1 MNDVSILVLE
11 IDGGDMLRACLDS
24 IAAQTLPP
32 REVIVFDNGS
42 KTPVAERI
50 AFRHGLHIFRSETNL
65 GFAGGNNAAYRHATG
80 HYIAL
85 INNDVVLDRDWLS
98 TVVAALDDD
107 SKLAAVQT
115 TLRRDATTIDGAGI
129 DISDGTFRQAS
140 HGTGVGSR
148 GSGAVVNSI
157 TLATTP
163 DPRPP
168 TPASAWGVSATAALY
183 RREALGET
191 IFDETLFAYYEDV
204 DLCAR
209 LHETGWRTEVLPV
222 IKATHRGSQSAS
234 ILGRDALRL
243 RTRNR
248 YLVARRHRGVGRIGA
263 LILEDVKLAL
273 RGRTSLRG
281 MWQGLFTR

>member
-1 MNDVSILVLE
+1 MSDVSIIVLD

-42 KTPVAERI
+42 RIPVAERI

-80 HYIAL
+80 DYIAL
-85 INNDVVLDRDWLS
+85 INNDVILDRDWLAAV
-98 TVVAALDDD
+98 TAALNDDP
-107 SKLAAVQT
+107 KLAAVQT
-115 TLRRDATTIDGAGI
+115 ILRRDETTIDGAGI

-140 HGTGVGSR
+140 QGAGVGSR
-148 GSGAVVNSI
+148 ESGVGVNSI
-157 TLATTP
+157 PLATIA

-168 TPASAWGVSATAALY
+168 TPAWGVSATAALY

-191 IFDETLFAYYEDV
+191 IFDETFFAYYEDV

-234 ILGRDALRL
+234 ILGGDALRL

-263 LILEDVKLAL
+263 LLLEDLKLAL

>member
-1 MNDVSILVLE
+1 MSDVSIIVLD
-11 IDGGDMLRACLDS
+11 IDGGEMLHACLDS

-42 KTPVAERI
+42 RTPVAERI
-50 AFRHGLHIFRSETNL
+50 ALRDGLQIFRSPTNL
-65 GFAGGNNAAYRHATG
+65 GFAGGNNAAYRHASG
-80 HYIAL
+80 EFIAL
-85 INNDVVLDRDWLS
+85 INNDVILDHDWLA
-98 TVVAALDDD
+98 TVAAALDADP
-107 SKLAAVQT
+107 KLAGVQT
-115 TLRRDATTIDGAGI
+115 ILRRDETTIDGAGI
-129 DISDGTFRQAS
+129 DISDGTFRQVQHIES
-140 HGTGVGSR
+140 
-148 GSGAVVNSI
+148 
-157 TLATTP
+157 ATP
-163 DPRPP
+163 
-168 TPASAWGVSATAALY
+168 AWGVSATAALY
-183 RREALGET
+183 RREALGDA

-209 LHETGWRTEVLPV
+209 LHEAGWRTEVLPV

-263 LILEDVKLAL
+263 LIREDLKLAL